1 MPAPRVIYQPKAG
14 SPIDV
19 DREFYGRLGRE
30 TATRELVDRFV
41 VPVRSGTAWPVL
53 AGQVCRI
60 VVVEG
65 AQVADFNAWN
75 LNNPRERFWA
85 ARTKQLH
92 RAHVTTFDRLW
103 SCLPYLR
110 PMLTITG
117 DTVDYPLDEDG
128 AGCHDLLGTRCDPYV
143 HKLLNGEDFDFCCH
157 SNLVRAVAPYH
168 LDESDVHDVLNIF
181 QVTGLTRDDRYFVK
195 PSPAKQGD
203 FFEFLAEI
211 DLLCAIST
219 CPHGDLSVQVWGRR
233 RGRPHRHLPSARRR
247 DLRTPPGAAGGLAVA
262 SAKRLPG
269 HPRPR
274 PPVSLSHRPRAV
286 IPNAA
291 LRRTQDGLREMT

>member
-1 MPAPRVIYQPKAG
+1 MAAPRVIYQPKAG

-19 DREFYGRLGRE
+19 DREFYGRLGEDAESR
-30 TATRELVDRFV
+30 RLVERFV
-41 VPVRSGTAWPVL
+41 VPIRSGRAWPVM

-117 DTVDYPLDEDG
+117 DSVDYGLDEDG

-143 HKLLNGEDFDFCCH
+143 HKMLNGEDFDYCCH

-181 QVTGLTRDDRYFVK
+181 QVTGLTKDDRYFVK
-195 PSPAKQGD
+195 PSPAGQGD
-203 FFEFLAEI
+203 YFEFFAEI

-219 CPHGDLSVQVWGRR
+219 CPHGDLSVQVWGEEGGDPIDTCNPLGVEIYQPDPGLLEGWESPATVDY
-233 RGRPHRHLPSARRR
+233 RGIH
-247 DLRTPPGAAGGLAVA
+247 GLD
-262 SAKRLPG
+262 
-269 HPRPR
+269 
-274 PPVSLSHRPRAV
+274 RA
-286 IPNAA
+286 
-291 LRRTQDGLREMT
+291 

>member
-1 MPAPRVIYQPKAG
+1 VSTPRVIYQSRPG

-19 DREFYGRLGRE
+19 DRAFYGRLGQE
-30 TATRELVDRFV
+30 TDSRSLVQQFV
-41 VPVRSGTAWPVL
+41 APIRSGRAWPVL
-53 AGQVCRI
+53 AGQICRI

-117 DTVDYPLDEDG
+117 DSIDYGLDEDG
-128 AGCHDLLGTRCDPYV
+128 AGCHDLLGTRCDPYI
-143 HKLLNGEDFDFCCH
+143 HKMLNGEDFDYCCH
-157 SNLVRAVAPYH
+157 SNLVRAIAPYH

-181 QVTGLTRDDRYFVK
+181 QVTGLTKEDQYFVK

-203 FFEFLAEI
+203 YFEFFAEI

-219 CPHGDLSVQVWGRR
+219 CPHGDLSVQVWGEEDVADPIDTCNPLRVEIYQPDQGLLEGWQSPPTIDY
-233 RGRPHRHLPSARRR
+233 RGIH
-247 DLRTPPGAAGGLAVA
+247 GLD
-262 SAKRLPG
+262 RG
-269 HPRPR
+269 
-274 PPVSLSHRPRAV
+274 
-286 IPNAA
+286 
-291 LRRTQDGLREMT
+291 